1 MGLGRSSGPLL
12 WLGGALTAAA
22 VAGGNIH
29 LFGLA
34 LLPLGLAVATAL
46 APHARIVEARLEQVP
61 ERANVGEEVEVVA
74 RLRLAGRGPLHVRV
88 NLPDTYR
95 LVRGRNVLHTWVSGS
110 RTQVLRFTAACDK
123 RGVDAIGPIE
133 AEAPSAWL
141 LGGPTRQVLDA
152 RDEARTEMP
161 STHLRH
167 WPKTRQRA
175 RRPMADLDVTPTGI
189 LTTHFQDIRQYVRG
203 DPHRSINWKA
213 SARRGAMGTELRL
226 LVNDYEREGR
236 RQVWVFLDARP
247 DLVGTSLDNAL
258 DRRIQAALAI
268 CNSHIQRGFSA
279 GLTLYNQPLE
289 GTPYADGSGRQ
300 ARRIRELVATLP
312 RPEAGPAAT
321 LSDAVKGVRG
331 RLHRARTVAFVV
343 TTVQGGEHED
353 LKLLRRLLARRRGT
367 LPIVVVH
374 VDPASLLPDAQHN
387 QLARTLAVLQK
398 PNLAAIRALGI
409 RAVRWDPGTKGLANL
424 IRRLG
429 V

>member
-1 MGLGRSSGPLL
+1 M
-12 WLGGALTAAA
+12 
-22 VAGGNIH
+22 
-29 LFGLA
+29 
-34 LLPLGLAVATAL
+34 
-46 APHARIVEARLEQVP
+46 P

-74 RLRLAGRGPLHVRV
+74 RLRLAGRGPLNVRV
-88 NLPDTYR
+88 DLPDTYR
-95 LVRGRNVLHTWVSGS
+95 LVRGRNVLHTWVSGA
-110 RTQVLRFTAACDK
+110 RVATLRFTAACDK
-123 RGVDAIGPIE
+123 RGVDAIGPIH

-141 LGGPTRQVLDA
+141 LGGPTRQVLDV

-236 RQVWVFLDARP
+236 RQIWVFLDAKP

-312 RPEAGPAAT
+312 RPASGQPAT
-321 LSDAVKGVRG
+321 LADAVKGVRG
-331 RLHRARTVAFVV
+331 RLHRARTVAYVV
-343 TTVQGGEHED
+343 TTLQGGEEEG
-353 LKLLRRLLARRRGT
+353 LRMLRRLLARRRGP
-367 LPIVVVH
+367 LPIAVIH
-374 VDPASLLPDAQHN
+374 VDPAGLLPDAQRN
-387 QLARTLAVLQK
+387 DLGRTLAILGRPHIEAV
-398 PNLAAIRALGI
+398 RRLGI
-409 RAVRWDPGTKGLANL
+409 RAVRWDPGKHRLPHL
-424 IRRLG
+424 VRRLG
-429 V
+429 M